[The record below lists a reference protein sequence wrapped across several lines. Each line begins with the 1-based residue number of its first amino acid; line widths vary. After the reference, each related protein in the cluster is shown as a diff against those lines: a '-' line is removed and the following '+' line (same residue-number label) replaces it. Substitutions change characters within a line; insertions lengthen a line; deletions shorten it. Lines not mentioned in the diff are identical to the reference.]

1 MSLLKPAR
9 ETSFYKQQQ
18 LWFKRMQQMQMQAS
32 VKANAIPSSH
42 TKNNKNDNSK
52 LLSELSS

>member
-1 MSLLKPAR
+1 
-9 ETSFYKQQQ
+9 
-18 LWFKRMQQMQMQAS
+18 MQQMQMQAS